1 MTTWHVLQFVV
12 VDAVSMDS
20 LLSTPCLWHPTA
32 RCVCVPGSS
41 SKPGMRASSRRAR
54 MEKGDQ
60 GRGRQRAHGERE
72 KDERARK
79 RKRSQLGLGVRLR
92 VSVRRRTNKKK
103 NRMLVD
109 ATQREEGNKKTLL
122 KWMRSLLGLYNFW
135 LLPKITQ

>member
-1 MTTWHVLQFVV
+1 
-12 VDAVSMDS
+12 
-20 LLSTPCLWHPTA
+20 
-32 RCVCVPGSS
+32 
-41 SKPGMRASSRRAR
+41 

-79 RKRSQLGLGVRLR
+79 RKRSQLGLVVRLR

-109 ATQREEGNKKTLL
+109 ATQREEGNKKKTLL

-135 LLPKITQ
+135 LLPKITQELNNNIILIIL